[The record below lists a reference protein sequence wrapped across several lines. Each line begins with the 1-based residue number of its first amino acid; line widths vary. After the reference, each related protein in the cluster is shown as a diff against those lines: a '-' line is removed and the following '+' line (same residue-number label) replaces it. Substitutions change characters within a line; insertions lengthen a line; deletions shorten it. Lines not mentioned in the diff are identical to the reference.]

1 MMGMKRVNARIHGIV
16 QHVGFRNF
24 VRKNAQKLGITGW
37 VKNNFD
43 GSVEALF
50 EGEEN
55 AVSEIIEKCKKGPL
69 LALVDRVETREEE
82 PKKEFDEFHIF
93 K

>member
-1 MMGMKRVNARIHGIV
+1 MKKVNARIHGIV
-16 QHVGFRNF
+16 QRVGFRNF
-24 VRKNAQKLGITGW
+24 VRKNAQKLGVTGW

-43 GSVEALF
+43 GTVEALF
-50 EGEEN
+50 EGDDN
-55 AVSEIIEKCKKGPL
+55 AVSEIIEKCKQGSL
-69 LALVDRVETREEE
+69 LSIVDRVEVREEE

>member
-1 MMGMKRVNARIHGIV
+1 MKRVNTKIHGIV

-24 VRKNAQKLGITGW
+24 VRKNAEKLGITGW

-43 GSVEALF
+43 GSVEAIF
-50 EGEEN
+50 EGDDG

-69 LALVDRVETREEE
+69 LALVDKVEVREEE
-82 PKKEFDEFHIF
+82 PRKEFDEFHIF

>member
-1 MMGMKRVNARIHGIV
+1 MKRVSAKIHGIV

-24 VRKNAQKLGITGW
+24 VRRNAQQLGVTGW

-43 GSVEALF
+43 GTVEALF
-50 EGEEN
+50 EGEDDIVTEML
-55 AVSEIIEKCKKGPL
+55 EKCKKGPM
-69 LALVDRVETREEE
+69 LAIVDKVDIIEEE
-82 PKKEFDEFHIF
+82 PKKEFDDFHIF

>member
-1 MMGMKRVNARIHGIV
+1 MKRVNAKIHGIV

-24 VRKNAQKLGITGW
+24 VRKKAVELGITGW

-43 GSVEALF
+43 GTVEALF
-50 EGEEN
+50 EGDDN
-55 AVSEIIEKCKKGPL
+55 LILEIIEKCKKGPL
-69 LALVDRVETREEE
+69 LAIVDRVEVREEE
-82 PKKEFDEFHIF
+82 PRKEFDEFHIF

>member
-1 MMGMKRVNARIHGIV
+1 MKRISAKIHGIV

-24 VRKNAQKLGITGW
+24 VRKNAEKLGLTGW

-43 GSVEALF
+43 GCVEALF

-69 LALVDRVETREEE
+69 LSIVDRVEVREEE
-82 PKKEFDEFHIF
+82 PRKEFDEFHIF

>member
-1 MMGMKRVNARIHGIV
+1 MKRINAIIHGIV

-24 VRKNAQKLGITGW
+24 IRKNAVKLGITGW

-43 GSVEALF
+43 GTVEALF
-50 EGEEN
+50 EGDEN
-55 AVSEIIEKCKKGPL
+55 LVSEIIEKCKKGPL
-69 LALVDRVETREEE
+69 LAIVDKVEVREEE
-82 PKKEFDEFHIF
+82 PRKEFDEFHIF